1 MRLNWLIGVVVV
13 IAFATPALGKT
24 YRVYYLGG
32 QSNMDGFGRV
42 SELPAELNQPVE
54 GVMIFHGS
62 TVGDGQPVDGRGA
75 WDVLKP
81 GHGAGFSANGTRNQ
95 VGDRFGPELTFA
107 RRMKE
112 LHPNDGIAIIKYS
125 RGGTSIDQK
134 AEWATQAGCWE
145 PDFNEGEGAGKGIN
159 QYDHCLATIRNA
171 MSDRDIDDDGTDDQL
186 IPSGIVWMQG
196 ESDAGDVEIAG
207 RYEANLKRLMDLL
220 RAALRADDLPIAIGR
235 ISDSRKD
242 APKAD
247 RIWKEGE
254 IVRAAQAAF
263 CDKDQ
268 TAKLVTS
275 TDGYGYSDPYH
286 YDSAG
291 YLDLGV
297 EFANAIHALETRAD

>member
-1 MRLNWLIGVVVV
+1 MVVN
-13 IAFATPALGKT
+13 ALAATAQGKT

-42 SELPAELNQPVE
+42 SELPPELNKPVD
-54 GVMIFHGS
+54 GVMVFHGNMA
-62 TVGDGQPVDGRGA
+62 GDGHPVDGRGR
-75 WDVLKP
+75 WEVLKP
-81 GHGAGFSANGTRNQ
+81 GHGAGFSTDGTANML
-95 VGDRFGPELTFA
+95 GDRFGVEITFA
-107 RRMKE
+107 QQMKE
-112 LHPNDGIAIIKYS
+112 LHPTEHIAIIKYS

-145 PDFNEGEGAGKGIN
+145 PDFNEGEGEGTGIN

-171 MSDRDIDDDGTDDQL
+171 MSDRDIDDDGADDQL

-235 ISDSRKD
+235 ISDSKKD
-242 APKAD
+242 APKPEH
-247 RIWKEGE
+247 IWKEGE
-254 IVRAAQAAF
+254 MVRAAQAAF
-263 CDKDQ
+263 CEKDQ
-268 TAKLVTS
+268 AAKLVTT
-275 TDGYGYSDPYH
+275 TDAYGYSDPYH

-291 YLDLGV
+291 YLDLGKA
-297 EFANAIHALETRAD
+297 FADAIHSIETDAD